1 MSVEKKLLHY
11 IGQAIGHYRLI
22 HSGDRILVG
31 VSGGKDS
38 WTLLDI
44 LRKLQKR
51 TRVIFKLKVG
61 IVDFGFFNAKPL
73 LEWLEGAEI
82 EYEVLK
88 AKLAFGNYKN
98 TPCVLCSRLR
108 RGILYTYAKE
118 QRYNKL
124 ALGHH
129 REDLNVSLLMSIFYN
144 GKIASMPPKWV
155 TPSGVTV
162 IRPMI
167 YCQEQ
172 DIIKY
177 ADQQKFPLLLNNCP
191 LKGHLG
197 SRERVNSWLEM
208 IIKDNSKVASNI
220 LRAMQ
225 NLHPDHL
232 ADKRWW
238 SFYEEDA

>member
-11 IGQAIGHYRLI
+11 VGQAISHYKLI
-22 HSGDRILVG
+22 QSGDRILVG
-31 VSGGKDS
+31 LSGGKDS

-44 LRKLQKR
+44 LRKLKR
-51 TRVIFKLKVG
+51 RAKVVFKLKVG
-61 IVDFGFFNAKPL
+61 IVDFGFFDVRPL
-73 LEWLEGAEI
+73 LKWLEEEEI

-88 AKLAFGNYKN
+88 AELTFGAYKN

-108 RGILYTYAKE
+108 RGILYTYARE
-118 QRYNKL
+118 QQYNKL

-129 REDLNVSLLMSIFYN
+129 REDLNISLLMSIFYN
-144 GKIASMPPKWV
+144 GKIASMSPKWKA
-155 TPSGVTV
+155 SSDITV

-177 ADQQKFPLLLNNCP
+177 AEQQKFPLLANNCP
-191 LKGHLG
+191 LRGHFG
-197 SRERVNSWLEM
+197 GRERVSSWLN
-208 IIKDNSKVASNI
+208 IVIKDNPKVASNV
-220 LRAMQ
+220 LRSMQ

-238 SFYEEDA
+238 SFYEEDM